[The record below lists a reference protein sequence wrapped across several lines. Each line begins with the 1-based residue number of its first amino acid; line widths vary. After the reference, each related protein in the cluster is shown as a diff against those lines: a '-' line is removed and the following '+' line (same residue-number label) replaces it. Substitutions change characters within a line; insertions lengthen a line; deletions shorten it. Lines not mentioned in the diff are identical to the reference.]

1 MHNRLPLAIV
11 GAGASGLMAA
21 YAAAR
26 VRPHSVV
33 LLEKQERAGR
43 KLLATGNGRCNL
55 LNARPDPGRYHG
67 SGAALARAYLERT
80 PPAALEAVFARMG
93 LVCREEEEGRVYPH
107 SGQASAVLDVLRFA
121 CARSGVDLRCGQRVL
136 GIERRADS
144 FALHMQE
151 TTLRAGAVVIAAGGA
166 AAPSLGADES
176 AYSLLSSLGHRM
188 APLRPAL
195 SPLKLDTSRIRG
207 LKGVRTPCALTLE
220 VDGRAV
226 QCERGEAL
234 FTDYGVSGVAA
245 MQLARRAEEAVRTG
259 RKTALRI
266 NLLEGYDAL
275 ALAEARAALLD
286 GMALEDFFAG
296 LLHRRIGL
304 CLLREAGIAP
314 QTPVSPGAARRV
326 AALLQ
331 AWTLPVA
338 GVLPLAHAQITAGGA
353 HASEFDPDTLMSRR
367 AAGLF
372 ACGEAL
378 DVDGDCGGYN
388 LMWAWLSGL
397 TAGESAARYLE
408 GRDGR

>member
-26 VRPHSVV
+26 GASAFGCAAGKTGACRP
-33 LLEKQERAGR
+33 QAAGYGQR
-43 KLLATGNGRCNL
+43 PLQSAH
-55 LNARPDPGRYHG
+55 ARPDPGRYHG

-266 NLLEGYDAL
+266 NLLEGCDAL

-286 GMALEDFFAG
+286 GMAMEDFFAG

-314 QTPVSPGAARRV
+314 QTPVSPGGRAAGGRAAAGVDAAR
-326 AALLQ
+326 
-331 AWTLPVA
+331 
-338 GVLPLAHAQITAGGA
+338 GGRFA
-353 HASEFDPDTLMSRR
+353 PGPCANHGGRRHASEFDPDTLMSRR

>member
-220 VDGRAV
+220 VDGREV
-226 QCERGEAL
+226 PVTL
-234 FTDYGVSGVAA
+234 T
-245 MQLARRAEEAVRTG
+245 
-259 RKTALRI
+259 KT
-266 NLLEGYDAL
+266 YTTP
-275 ALAEARAALLD
+275 D
-286 GMALEDFFAG
+286 GG
-296 LLHRRIGL
+296 
-304 CLLREAGIAP
+304 
-314 QTPVSPGAARRV
+314 SY
-326 AALLQ
+326 
-331 AWTLPVA
+331 TLP
-338 GVLPLAHAQITAGGA
+338 
-353 HASEFDPDTLMSRR
+353 
-367 AAGLF
+367 
-372 ACGEAL
+372 GEE
-378 DVDGDCGGYN
+378 D
-388 LMWAWLSGL
+388 
-397 TAGESAARYLE
+397 EP
-408 GRDGR
+408 